1 PSAERSNPCLPATS
15 FARAHSL
22 VGRQHF
28 QGIAHLALLGATWL
42 ESLPPS
48 QLLRSRSL
56 VGRSAALP
64 GHRAPRIARCDL
76 ARIPAS
82 QPTPSLALTR
92 WPFGSTSRASRTSHC
107 SVRLGSNPSLS
118 PPNLSFRGFPYH
130 FRCSSGFAARTT
142 RWDC

>member
-48 QLLRSRSL
+48 QFLRSRSL

-76 ARIPAS
+76 ARIP
-82 QPTPSLALTR
+82 
-92 WPFGSTSRASRTSHC
+92 
-107 SVRLGSNPSLS
+107 LS

-142 RWDC
+142 RWDCQA